1 MTRAPSSL
9 KKFVVAP
16 ATRICSGWPP
26 CSEIGVRLAPNVAA
40 RSSNAAVDWSC
51 RSRKSG
57 GENVQSLTFRARSP
71 HDDETRRVRVRKRTK
86 QNRIHDTENRRAG
99 SDAERDRDRRD
110 GRKPDVLAQ
119 PARGVGQVSEQRI
132 HRCVLGM
139 GPWGLGDLGTWGLGD
154 SGPWG
159 LGDSG

>member
-1 MTRAPSSL
+1 MMRAPSSL

-26 CSEIGVRLAPNVAA
+26 LFGNRRAPGTE
-40 RSSNAAVDWSC
+40 R
-51 RSRKSG
+51 G
-57 GENVQSLTFRARSP
+57 GEISERRGGLELQVAEVRRRERPILDVPRAQLAP

-86 QNRIHDTENRRAG
+86 QDRIHDTENRRAG

-132 HRCVLGM
+132 HRCVLGT
-139 GPWGLGDLGTWGLGD
+139 GTLGTG
-154 SGPWG
+154 GPG
-159 LGDSG
+159 FEPKTASPQ